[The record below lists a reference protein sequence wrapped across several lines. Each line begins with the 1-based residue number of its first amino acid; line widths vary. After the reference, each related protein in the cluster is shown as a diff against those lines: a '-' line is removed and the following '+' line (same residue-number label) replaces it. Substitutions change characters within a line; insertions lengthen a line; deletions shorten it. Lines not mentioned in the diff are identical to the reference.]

1 MYLIA
6 LSSYNYGLMLLSYP
20 QTKAISK
27 HSSTL
32 RPPYLTKER
41 REEYRIYL
49 MEQENETNFM
59 YWYEWELAKVFK
71 KTITQL
77 EKESKNPNN

>member
-1 MYLIA
+1 
-6 LSSYNYGLMLLSYP
+6 
-20 QTKAISK
+20 
-27 HSSTL
+27 
-32 RPPYLTKER
+32 
-41 REEYRIYL
+41 